1 MQQDKTTII
10 GIAGGTGSGKSTL
23 AYKLKAAFC
32 DEDVIIMCHD
42 DYYKAHDDMTY
53 EERAK
58 LNFDHPNAFE
68 TELLVTHLKQLR
80 EGKSVMRPV
89 YSFVEHTRTGEQVQ
103 VNPAKVIILEG
114 IMIFEGKTLR
124 DMMDRKVF
132 VDTDADVRILR
143 RLVRDV
149 KERGRDLDSVV
160 NQYLTTVKPM
170 HDQFV
175 EPNKKYAD
183 IIVPEGGHNQVALH
197 MLIDRM
203 RAIIAQKG

>member
-68 TELLVTHLKQLR
+68 TELLVEHLKQLK
-80 EGKSVMRPV
+80 EGKPIMRPV

-114 IMIFEGKTLR
+114 IMIFEDKTLR
-124 DMMDRKVF
+124 DMMDMKVF

-183 IIVPEGGHNQVALH
+183 VIVPEGGHNQVALH